1 MSKDSRD
8 ARKEGRQMELTIA
21 LIGFGKVGRALVRL
35 MQRKRDDLRERH
47 NLTWRVTGI
56 STGRHGLA
64 ADPAGLD
71 VDAALAAVESSEK
84 LDSLNRLPD
93 VSDNFCLIHSGVA
106 NTLVEL
112 SPLNPQT
119 GQPALDH
126 CRAALDA
133 GLHIVTANKGPLAYG
148 YHELRDRATAKGRAF
163 FFESTVMDGAP
174 IFSMAREGLQGAD
187 VIGFRAIL
195 NSTTNLILT
204 QMESD
209 TSFDDAVKQAQA
221 MGVAEADPSNDVD
234 GWDAATKTA
243 VLVNVLMDGDLRPT
257 QVDRT
262 GIRDVTPQMLREALA
277 RNERIKLLCRA
288 WREGGRIHT
297 RVAPEAVSMTDPFA
311 LVTGTNSVVRF
322 TLDTLPGLTVIEE
335 DAGTETTA
343 FGVLADLISVV
354 RHFG

>member
-1 MSKDSRD
+1 
-8 ARKEGRQMELTIA
+8 MELALT
-21 LIGFGKVGRALVRL
+21 LIGFGNVGRALVRL

-71 VDAALAAVESSEK
+71 VDAALAAIESGEK

-93 VSDNFCLIHSGVA
+93 TIACDNFSLIHSGVA

-133 GLHIVTANKGPLAYG
+133 GLHIVTANKGPLAHSYR
-148 YHELRDRATAKGRAF
+148 ELRDRAAVKGRAF

-187 VIGFRAIL
+187 VLGFRAIL
-195 NSTTNLILT
+195 NSTTNFILT
-204 QMESD
+204 QMEGGA
-209 TSFDDAVKQAQA
+209 SFDDAVKQAQA

-288 WREGGRIHT
+288 WREGGRIRT
-297 RVAPEAVSMTDPFA
+297 RVAPEVVSMSDPFA
-311 LVTGTNSVVRF
+311 LVAGTNSVIRF

-343 FGVLADLISVV
+343 FGVLADLIAVV
-354 RHFG
+354 RHFGE

>member
-1 MSKDSRD
+1 
-8 ARKEGRQMELTIA
+8 MELTVA
-21 LIGFGKVGRALVRL
+21 LIGFGNVGRALVRL
-35 MQRKRDDLRERH
+35 MQRKHDELRDRH

-71 VDAALAAVESSEK
+71 MNAALAAVESGRK

-93 VSDNFCLIHSGVA
+93 ARDSLSLIRSGVA

-112 SPLNPQT
+112 STLNPQT
-119 GQPALDH
+119 GLPALDR

-133 GLHIVTANKGPLAYG
+133 RLHVVTANKGPLAHG
-148 YHELRDRATAKGRAF
+148 YRELRDRAAAKHRAF
-163 FFESTVMDGAP
+163 YFESTVMDGAP

-187 VIGFRAIL
+187 LLSFRAIL
-195 NSTTNLILT
+195 NSTTNFILT
-204 QMESD
+204 SMESGM
-209 TSFDDAVKQAQA
+209 SFEDAVRQAQA

-243 VLVNVLMDGDLRPT
+243 VLVNVLMSGDLRPT

-262 GIRDVTPQMLREALA
+262 GIRDVTPKLLREALA

-288 WREGGRIHT
+288 WRESDEIRA
-297 RVAPEAVSMTDPFA
+297 RVAPEAVSVADPFA
-311 LVTGTNSVVRF
+311 LVTGTNSVIRF
-322 TLDTLPGLTVIEE
+322 TFDALPGLTIIEE

>member
-1 MSKDSRD
+1 
-8 ARKEGRQMELTIA
+8 MELTIA
-21 LIGFGKVGRALVRL
+21 LIGFGYVGRSLVRL
-35 MQRKRDDLRERH
+35 MQRKRDELRDRH

-64 ADPAGLD
+64 ADLAGLD
-71 VDAALAAVESSEK
+71 VNATLAAVESGEK
-84 LDSLNRLPD
+84 LDSLNRLPEAIAH
-93 VSDNFCLIHSGVA
+93 DNLSLIRSGVA

-133 GLHIVTANKGPLAYG
+133 GLHIVTANKGPVAHG
-148 YHELRDRATAKGRAF
+148 YRELRDRAAAKSRAF

-187 VIGFRAIL
+187 FLGFRAIL
-195 NSTTNLILT
+195 NSTTNFILT
-204 QMESD
+204 QMESGA
-209 TSFDDAVKQAQA
+209 SFDDAVKQAQA
-221 MGVAEADPSNDVD
+221 RGVAEADPSNDVD

-262 GIRDVTPQMLREALA
+262 GIRDVTPQMLRDALA

-311 LVTGTNSVVRF
+311 LVTGTNSVVCF
-322 TLDTLPGLTVIEE
+322 TLDTLSGLTVIEE

>member
-1 MSKDSRD
+1 
-8 ARKEGRQMELTIA
+8 MELTLA
-21 LIGFGKVGRALVRL
+21 LIGFGNVGRALVRL
-35 MQRKRDDLRERH
+35 MQRKYDELRDRH
-47 NLTWRVTGI
+47 NLTWRITGI

-64 ADPAGLD
+64 ADPVGLD
-71 VDAALAAVESSEK
+71 VNAALAAVENGGK
-84 LDSLNRLPD
+84 LDSLNRLPGARD
-93 VSDNFCLIHSGVA
+93 SLTLIRSGVA

-112 SPLNPQT
+112 STLNPQT

-133 GLHIVTANKGPLAYG
+133 GLHIVTANKGPLAHG
-148 YHELRDRATAKGRAF
+148 YRELHDRASAKHRAF
-163 FFESTVMDGAP
+163 YFESTVMDGAP

-187 VIGFRAIL
+187 LLSFRAIL
-195 NSTTNLILT
+195 NSTTNFILT
-204 QMESD
+204 QMESG
-209 TSFDDAVKQAQA
+209 TSFDDAVKQAQT

-243 VLVNVLMDGDLRPT
+243 VLVNVLMGGDLRPT

-262 GIRDVTPQMLREALA
+262 GIRNVTPQMLRQAMA
-277 RNERIKLLCRA
+277 RNERIMLLCRA
-288 WREGGRIHT
+288 WREGDTIRT
-297 RVAPEAVSMTDPFA
+297 RVAPEAVSMADPFA
-311 LVTGTNSVVRF
+311 LVTGTNSVIRF
-322 TLDTLPGLTVIEE
+322 TLDTLPGLTIIEE

>member
-1 MSKDSRD
+1 M
-8 ARKEGRQMELTIA
+8 
-21 LIGFGKVGRALVRL
+21 RL
-35 MQRKRDDLRERH
+35 MQRKNDELRDRY

-56 STGRHGLA
+56 TTARHGLA
-64 ADPAGLD
+64 ADPGGLD
-71 VDAALAAVESSEK
+71 VNAALDAVENGGT
-84 LDSLNRLPD
+84 LDDLNRLPE
-93 VSDNFCLIHSGVA
+93 VRDNLSLIRSGIA

-112 SPLNPQT
+112 STLNPQT

-133 GLHIVTANKGPLAYG
+133 GLHIVTANKGPLAHG
-148 YHELRDRATAKGRAF
+148 YRELRDRAAAKRRAF

-174 IFSMAREGLQGAD
+174 IFAMAREGLQGAD
-187 VIGFRAIL
+187 LLGFRAIL
-195 NSTTNLILT
+195 NSTTNYILT
-204 QMESD
+204 QMENGI
-209 TSFDDAVKQAQA
+209 SFDEAVSQAQA

-262 GIRDVTPQMLREALA
+262 GIRDVTAQMLHNAIA
-277 RNERIKLLCRA
+277 QDQRIKLVCRA
-288 WREGGRIHT
+288 WREGDVIKT
-297 RVAPEAVSMTDPFA
+297 RVAPEVVSATDPFA
-311 LVTGTNSVVRF
+311 LIAQTNSIVRF
-322 TLDTLPGLTVIEE
+322 ALDTLPGLTIIEE

-343 FGVLADLISVV
+343 FGVLADLLAVV